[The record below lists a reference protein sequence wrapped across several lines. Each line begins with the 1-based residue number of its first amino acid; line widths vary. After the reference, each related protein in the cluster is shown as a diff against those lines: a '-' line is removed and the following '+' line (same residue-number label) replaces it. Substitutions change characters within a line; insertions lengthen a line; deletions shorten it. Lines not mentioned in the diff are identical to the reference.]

1 MATTVS
7 KNVHLENLGTIA
19 NNLVTVKEKVLATQ
33 PQENASARQGEQEP
47 DVKQTAR
54 QATMDPTAGCGV
66 NARRELAATQSM
78 AAVPVSG
85 GEWAQPVRRQ
95 TGLLHSQ
102 RPTVLLKV
110 NRISFA
116 APRGFSSQP

>member
-1 MATTVS
+1 MATIVS
-7 KNVHLENLGTIA
+7 KNVHLEHLGTIV

-33 PQENASARQGEQEP
+33 PQENASAHQGRQEP
-47 DVKQTAR
+47 DVIQNAP

-78 AAVPVSG
+78 AAVPVPG
-85 GEWAQPVRRQ
+85 GEWAQPVRRL
-95 TGLLHSQ
+95 TCLLHSQ
-102 RPTVLLKV
+102 RPTVLPKV

-116 APRGFSSQP
+116 VPHGFSS